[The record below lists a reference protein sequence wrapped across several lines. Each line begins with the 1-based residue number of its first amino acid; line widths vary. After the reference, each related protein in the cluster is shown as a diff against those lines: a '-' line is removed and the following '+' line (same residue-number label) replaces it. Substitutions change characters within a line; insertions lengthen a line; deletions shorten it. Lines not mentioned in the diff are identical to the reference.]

1 MMRRHEAPIGIDLG
15 SAALGAVQLG
25 PRGRSVEAAIELP
38 RRGDG
43 LDLNGEIARL
53 VRVMARQGFRD
64 GPVIVGLPDHDVTVA
79 ELTLPTASSGA
90 PLDDI
95 VAAQLARIC
104 QADPSTLECGWWA
117 TDATSATATTRS
129 LAAAVPWSVADSI
142 AEAFDRAGLEVAAM
156 EARPLAIARAC
167 RMIAQPG
174 LEVVIDRSAPLP
186 IMIVLER
193 QEVSYVRPFTR
204 PAART
209 GIDETPQALSV
220 EAFLAE
226 LRLTLGYLSHRHP
239 TESVARILLAG
250 TERDLL
256 PISET
261 LTYTWDLPG
270 EMLRLDGLAQL
281 PERLGCGGPGLVPA
295 LGLALRGRAA

>member
-1 MMRRHEAPIGIDLG
+1 MMRSAEAPIGIDLG
-15 SAALGAVQLG
+15 SASLAAVQLA
-25 PRGRSVEAAIELP
+25 PRGRIVEAAIELP
-38 RRGDG
+38 RRGEG
-43 LDLNGEIARL
+43 WDLAAEITRL
-53 VRVMARQGFRD
+53 VRVMARRGFRD

-79 ELTLPTASSGA
+79 ELTLPSSASGA
-90 PLDDI
+90 PLDEI

-117 TDATSATATTRS
+117 TEGASATATTRS
-129 LAAAVPWSVADSI
+129 LAAAVPWSIADGI

-167 RMIAQPG
+167 RTIAQPG

-250 TERDLL
+250 IERDLV

-270 EMLRLDGLAQL
+270 EILRLNGLAQV
-281 PERLGCGGPGLVPA
+281 PEHLGCDGPGLVPA
-295 LGLALRGRAA
+295 LGLALRGRSA